1 MNLAVE
7 IVEEVAEREQIS
19 PLDLPPLYD
28 AIDVDSIEKCIG
40 SANDYAMVH
49 FGYCEYD
56 ITIKEN
62 GSVLIDSDEPPTG
75 KS

>member
-1 MNLAVE
+1 MDLAVD
-7 IVEEVAEREQIS
+7 IVEEVAERERTA

-28 AIDVDSIEKCIG
+28 SIDIDSIEKCIG
-40 SANDYAMVH
+40 SAGDYATVH
-49 FGYCEYD
+49 FGYCDYD